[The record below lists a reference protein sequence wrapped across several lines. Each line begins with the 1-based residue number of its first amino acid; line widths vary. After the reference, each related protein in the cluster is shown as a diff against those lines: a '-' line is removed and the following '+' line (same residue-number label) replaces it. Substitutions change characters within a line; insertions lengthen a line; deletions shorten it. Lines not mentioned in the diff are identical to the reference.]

1 MIAGCMISFTA
12 AAILLPFIKE
22 IDWFIQTSPAS
33 PPVLV
38 LLTIAFSTILYPAPE
53 IGNNTRGDAVKII
66 ATVTGCLLGQ
76 WGNYF
81 NGMAVAVPPEAMFT
95 IAMPSLKVAACAIL
109 RFMIGVITIILVKTV
124 VQTITL
130 KGVIAFFGLRKADKQ
145 LPKVQV
151 PYRFITYMTLGVI
164 ISWTV
169 PILHS
174 KFGLGRP
181 SVYQEVL

>member
-1 MIAGCMISFTA
+1 MISFTVA
-12 AAILLPFIKE
+12 AVLLPFIGK
-22 IDWFIQTSPAS
+22 IDWFIQTSPFS
-33 PPVLV
+33 PPVLF
-38 LLTIAFSTILYPAPE
+38 LICMAFSTILYPAPE

-81 NGMAVAVPPEAMFT
+81 NGMAVAVPPEGLYAV
-95 IAMPSLKVAACAIL
+95 AVPSLKGAACAVL

-130 KGVIAFFGLRKADKQ
+130 KGVIAFFGLRKTDKQ

-174 KFGLGRP
+174 KFGLGRAA
-181 SVYQEVL
+181 VYQEVL